1 MSLFENPMYQETAF
15 IIVTFLLVLSIGFFF
30 LRNKGTL
37 WAVAWASIKS
47 WWFAGPVVLIALA
60 LPGPW
65 PLIFLTFVSIMSSK
79 VFFQMT
85 GMYHRTYFVWVTYIF
100 IIGLGY
106 IIYKDIQGLYN
117 MMPMIFMG
125 ALACIPLIRNSATD
139 MIQYMALSLMAF
151 IFFGWSFMHL
161 GRLLEF
167 DKGPFVVL
175 YLYLLTEVSE
185 NAALASYRLG
195 GRWKLFRNI
204 TQKVTVEGFF
214 ASIVVSLLLAW
225 GMRHLLPDRSE
236 KFWIA
241 AGLVA
246 ALFGRFG
253 RLFLAV
259 VRRDLGIK
267 NTGVFIIGR
276 GDILNRVD
284 KLLFVAPLYYY
295 LYFALQRSEA
305 VDAFLEKVLK

>member
-1 MSLFENPMYQETAF
+1 MGLFENPMYQETALL
-15 IIVTFLLVLSIGFFF
+15 IVSFLFVLSILFFV

-37 WAVAWASIKS
+37 WTTAWASIKS
-47 WWFAGPVVLIALA
+47 WWLAGPIILIALA
-60 LPGPW
+60 LPAPW
-65 PLIFLTFVSIMSSK
+65 PLVFLTFVSILSAK
-79 VFFQMT
+79 TFFQMT
-85 GMYHRTYFVWVTYIF
+85 GMYHRTYFIWLTYIF
-100 IIGLGY
+100 IMGLGY
-106 IIYKDIQGLYN
+106 IIWKDVKGLYN

-125 ALACIPLIRNSATD
+125 TLVCIPLIRNSAKD

-167 DKGPFVVL
+167 EKGPFIVL

-185 NAALASYRLG
+185 NTALASYRLG

-214 ASIVVSLLLAW
+214 ASIVISLLLAW

-236 KFWIA
+236 QFWIA

-295 LYFALQRSEA
+295 LYFFLQQ
-305 VDAFLEKVLK
+305 VPK